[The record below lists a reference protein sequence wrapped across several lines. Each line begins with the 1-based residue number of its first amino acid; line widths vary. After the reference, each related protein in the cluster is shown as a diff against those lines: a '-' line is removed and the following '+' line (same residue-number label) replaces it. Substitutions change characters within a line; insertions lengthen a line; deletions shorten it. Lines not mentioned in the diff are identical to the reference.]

1 MALNQQLDQAAAYQ
15 ALRRAAVYGRAFRDG
30 LDDEAEAEPVSAAE
44 VLPTDLHLTYEG
56 SDGEYT
62 ERVVTLLTAWR
73 TNEVVYFRGRCHM
86 RRAMRTFRADNVV
99 ELICLATGEVPD
111 DAEAWIV
118 EHAFFE
124 GDRETDYTPH
134 ALRGCRDELALLA
147 FVGAADG
154 VFDDNEVEVAIDHVM
169 MSTDRD
175 IDRERA
181 GKYIRRL
188 APSVADLSD
197 HLHALSRRPDRWPRL
212 KRAMRRLVDADRL
225 APIEEQMAWS
235 EIEDQF
241 EKELGARDE
250 AREASAG
257 REIGEMLSTSHLMVR
272 MELAQ
277 PDVQVMVS
285 AALSGSIGPR

>member
-1 MALNQQLDQAAAYQ
+1 MSLHQQLDQAAAEQ
-15 ALRRAAVYGRAFRDG
+15 ALRRAAVYGKAFRDG
-30 LDDEAEAEPVSAAE
+30 LDDEGVAEPLGAAE
-44 VLPTDLHLTYEG
+44 VLPTDVHLNYEG
-56 SDGEYT
+56 SNGECT

-73 TNEVVYFRGRCHM
+73 TNEILYFRGRCHM

-99 ELICLATGEVPD
+99 ELLCLATGEVPD

-154 VFDDNEVEVAIDHVM
+154 VFDDNEVEVAIDYVM

-175 IDRERA
+175 IDRERT

-188 APSVADLSD
+188 APSVADLAD

-212 KRAMRRLVDADRL
+212 KRAMRRLIDADRVV
-225 APIEEQMAWS
+225 PVEEQMAWS

-241 EKELGARDE
+241 EKELSARDQ
-250 AREASAG
+250 AREAAAE
-257 REIGEMLSTSHLMVR
+257 REISEMLSTSHLMVR

-277 PDVQVMVS
+277 PAVQVMVS
-285 AALSGSIGPR
+285 AALAGSMGRR